1 MLPKKQLSGAQK
13 RKKRKHDDQLAESQR
28 GVLHKFFVSSSNVD
42 VNEVGLE
49 SDHGQHEH
57 DHNLNVEDEIN
68 EDGPM
73 DEDLIAE
80 IDALEDR
87 MGQENLHPSSDH
99 ENSNGDELDG
109 SGLSIYDPRTWDNLD
124 NRKRDILIENGPVR
138 ELNLVFPKD
147 AIGRHFSYAYYS
159 RDLTNGESVDRKWLV
174 YCKHGDKV
182 YCFCCKLFKS
192 NKSKSF
198 FSI

>member
-1 MLPKKQLSGAQK
+1 MPKKQLSGAQK

-28 GVLHKFFVSSSNVD
+28 GALHKFFVSSSNVD

-49 SDHGQHEH
+49 SDHGQQEH
-57 DHNLNVEDEIN
+57 DHNLNAEDEIN

-80 IDALEDR
+80 IDALENR

-109 SGLSIYDPRTWDNLD
+109 SGLSIYDPRTWDNFD
-124 NRKRDILIENGPVR
+124 NCKRDIIENGLVR

-147 AIGRHFSYAYYS
+147 AHGRHFSYAY
-159 RDLTNGESVDRKWLV
+159 
-174 YCKHGDKV
+174 
-182 YCFCCKLFKS
+182 
-192 NKSKSF
+192 
-198 FSI
+198 